1 MSLSIVCNCIPCT
14 TITTLI
20 VLIIRWLIMFILF
33 VFQLLPLSP
42 SAGSREKQNIGR
54 TSPSPACPSRDP
66 QSPPTNGRA
75 TVWKTDPDNFHLRQ
89 LRVRIPIIR
98 LSLKKISLAE
108 FKVLFISI
116 YVKNHKMA
124 HHLFCRWRCVT
135 EDGALSLFNISR
147 EMSGF
152 FICTSTN
159 RIDSAKCNLT
169 LAVMPGE
176 CLTWI
181 TCQTIS
187 DDPSHNYCTTSKYK
201 MAKEALKS
209 GLATV
214 MRINHVSSPFHPVS
228 MNMGA
233 TAGIIGG
240 VLAGL
245 LILGIVIY
253 CCCCK
258 KKGKEDKYAEE
269 YVLLV
274 RYVLSITSVYWLC
287 PSGTLTQ

>member
-1 MSLSIVCNCIPCT
+1 MTYYVYFVCFPVAPSVPLCRIQGEAEYWQDITLTCVSEQGSPKPTYKWQSYSVENRPRQFPPKT
-14 TITTLI
+14 TESTHSYHS
-20 VLIIRWLIMFILF
+20 F
-33 VFQLLPLSP
+33 V
-42 SAGSREKQNIGR
+42 
-54 TSPSPACPSRDP
+54 
-66 QSPPTNGRA
+66 
-75 TVWKTDPDNFHLRQ
+75 
-89 LRVRIPIIR
+89 
-98 LSLKKISLAE
+98 KISLAE